1 MGGKRLTDKLNINKR
16 RWRGGGKGSPNKGGG
31 SENCSRSKVITCYH

>member
-16 RWRGGGKGSPNKGGG
+16 RWRGGERGVQIKVGGL
-31 SENCSRSKVITCYH
+31 KIVLDQK